1 MGYFVFH
8 MLQWKSCILFDPYPK
23 LQVISYESK
32 QQEGQS
38 AYLAKP
44 PNNPPPPAPPK
55 THTQKK
61 TKRHWR
67 NRYSQK
73 KIFQNGEM
81 IVS

>member
-44 PNNPPPPAPPK
+44 PNTPNPPTPTK
-55 THTQKK
+55 HTSKKKKK
-61 TKRHWR
+61 TLAK
-67 NRYSQK
+67 
-73 KIFQNGEM
+73 
-81 IVS
+81 

>member
-44 PNNPPPPAPPK
+44 PNTPQPPTKHTPK
-55 THTQKK
+55 KKKK
-61 TKRHWR
+61 TLAK
-67 NRYSQK
+67 
-73 KIFQNGEM
+73 
-81 IVS
+81 

>member
-1 MGYFVFH
+1 ME
-8 MLQWKSCILFDPYPK
+8 SCFLFDPYPK

-55 THTQKK
+55 THTKKKQKDIGEIGIA
-61 TKRHWR
+61 KRKFFKMER
-67 NRYSQK
+67 
-73 KIFQNGEM
+73 
-81 IVS
+81 